1 MICRGFLVPAIFLNV
16 LGIVG
21 VRSVGKQLAASNE
34 AKAEPRKAR
43 PRRLR
48 RGGALIEGK
57 MDIEKVC
64 KNLRLGS
71 EKLALENAGKK
82 NAALE
87 AVARALDKN
96 RELIISAN
104 GEDVRLAREAGT
116 SESIIDRLLLDE
128 KRIDGIILSLRE
140 VIGQTDPV
148 GEEVL
153 GWKTPNGMTIRQVR
167 VPLGVVAIIYES
179 RPNVTVDAFSLAYKS
194 GNAIL
199 LRGSSS
205 AYNSNKE
212 IVHVIKEA
220 LASVDGGVP
229 EAIELVEVLEHD
241 HSDVEQILN
250 ARGLIDVCLPRGGK
264 KLIQNVVQNAH
275 VPVIETGSGVCHLY
289 VDSEADLEMACRV
302 AENAKIQRP
311 SVCNAIECIVVHS
324 VVAEKFLPMLD
335 ATFAGRVKLHAD
347 ERAYKVLQ
355 KVVSG
360 VGRDGSTGS
369 ATNVVPATDM
379 DFGNEYL
386 DYECCIKVVDS
397 IEEAISYINAHNT
410 KHSESIISESRANT
424 RLFQSMID
432 ASCVYVNASTR
443 FTDGGEFGF
452 GAELGISTQKLHARG
467 PMGIKALT
475 TTKYLIDGEG
485 QIR

>member
-1 MICRGFLVPAIFLNV
+1 MDLKTTTDSLRT
-16 LGIVG
+16 
-21 VRSVGKQLAASNE
+21 ASQ
-34 AKAEPRKAR
+34 
-43 PRRLR
+43 
-48 RGGALIEGK
+48 
-57 MDIEKVC
+57 
-64 KNLRLGS
+64 
-71 EKLALENAGKK
+71 KLALQNASVK
-82 NAALE
+82 NMALL
-87 AVARALDKN
+87 AVADALDKN
-96 RELIISAN
+96 RASIISAN
-104 GEDVRLAREAGT
+104 KQDIDAARAAGI
-116 SESIIDRLLLDE
+116 SESIIDRLMLND
-128 KRIDGIILSLRE
+128 KRIDGIIESLRL

-148 GEEVL
+148 GEEIA

-167 VPLGVVAIIYES
+167 VPLGVVAIIYEN
-179 RPNVTVDAFSLAYKS
+179 RPNVTIDAFSLAYKS

-205 AYNSNKE
+205 SYKSNVE
-212 IVHVIKEA
+212 IVRVIREA
-220 LASVDGGVP
+220 LAGVEGGVP
-229 EAIELVEVLEHD
+229 EAIELVEVKEHD
-241 HSDVEQILN
+241 HSDVDQILN
-250 ARGLIDVCLPRGGK
+250 AVGMIDVCLPRGGK
-264 KLIQNVVQNAH
+264 KLIENVVLNAR

-289 VDSEADLEMACRV
+289 VDSEANLDMACTI

-324 VVAEKFLPMLD
+324 KVAADFLPKLE
-335 ATFAGRVKLHAD
+335 AKFAGRVKLHAD
-347 ERAYKVLQ
+347 ERAIKYLK
-355 KVVSG
+355 
-360 VGRDGSTGS
+360 D
-369 ATNVVPATDM
+369 AIPATEA

-397 IEEAISYINAHNT
+397 IEEAISYINSHNT

-467 PMGIKALT
+467 PMGIKVLT
-475 TTKYLIDGEG
+475 TTKYLVEGDG

>member
-1 MICRGFLVPAIFLNV
+1 MNLKTTTDSL
-16 LGIVG
+16 
-21 VRSVGKQLAASNE
+21 RSASQ
-34 AKAEPRKAR
+34 
-43 PRRLR
+43 
-48 RGGALIEGK
+48 
-57 MDIEKVC
+57 
-64 KNLRLGS
+64 
-71 EKLALENAGKK
+71 KLALQNASVK
-82 NAALE
+82 NAALS
-87 AVARALDKN
+87 AVADALDKN
-96 RELIISAN
+96 RASIIAANKLDIDAAHAN
-104 GEDVRLAREAGT
+104 GM
-116 SESIIDRLLLDE
+116 SESIIDRLLLND
-128 KRIDGIILSLRE
+128 KRIDGIVESLRL

-148 GEEVL
+148 GEEVA

-167 VPLGVVAIIYES
+167 VPLGVVAIIYEN

-205 AYNSNKE
+205 SYKSNVE
-212 IVHVIKEA
+212 IVRVIREA
-220 LASVDGGVP
+220 LAGVEGGVP
-229 EAIELVEVLEHD
+229 EAIELVEVRDHD
-241 HSDVEQILN
+241 HSDVDEILN
-250 ARGLIDVCLPRGGK
+250 AVGMIDVCLPRGGK
-264 KLIQNVVQNAH
+264 KLIENVVRNAR

-289 VDSEADLEMACRV
+289 IDEFANLDMACKI

-324 VVAEKFLPMLD
+324 KVAAEFLPKLE
-335 ATFAGRVKLHAD
+335 AKFAGRVKLHAD
-347 ERAYKVLQ
+347 ERAISFLK
-355 KVVSG
+355 
-360 VGRDGSTGS
+360 D
-369 ATNVVPATDM
+369 AIPATDA

-397 IEEAISYINAHNT
+397 IEEAISYINSHNT

-467 PMGIKALT
+467 PMGIKVLT

>member
-1 MICRGFLVPAIFLNV
+1 
-16 LGIVG
+16 
-21 VRSVGKQLAASNE
+21 
-34 AKAEPRKAR
+34 
-43 PRRLR
+43 
-48 RGGALIEGK
+48 
-57 MDIEKVC
+57 MDIK
-64 KNLRLGS
+64 KITDSLRTAS
-71 EKLALENAGKK
+71 QKLALQNASEK
-82 NAALE
+82 NTALA
-87 AVARALDKN
+87 AVAEALNKN
-96 RELIISAN
+96 RASIIAANKADIDAARAN
-104 GEDVRLAREAGT
+104 GM
-116 SESIIDRLLLDE
+116 SESIIDRLLLND
-128 KRIDGIILSLRE
+128 KRIDGIIESLRL

-148 GEEVL
+148 GEEVA

-167 VPLGVVAIIYES
+167 VPLGVVAIIYEN

-205 AYNSNKE
+205 SYKSNVE
-212 IVHVIKEA
+212 IVRVIREA
-220 LASVDGGVP
+220 LAGVEGGVP
-229 EAIELVEVLEHD
+229 EAIELVEVKDHD
-241 HSDVEQILN
+241 HSDVDQILN
-250 ARGLIDVCLPRGGK
+250 AVGMIDVCLPRGGK
-264 KLIQNVVQNAH
+264 KLIDNVVRNAK

-289 VDSEADLEMACRV
+289 VDSEANLDMACTI

-311 SVCNAIECIVVHS
+311 SVCNAIECIVVHKA
-324 VVAEKFLPMLD
+324 VAADFLPKLE
-335 ATFAGRVKLHAD
+335 AKFAGRVKLHAD
-347 ERAYKVLQ
+347 ERAIKHL
-355 KVVSG
+355 K
-360 VGRDGSTGS
+360 D
-369 ATNVVPATDM
+369 AIPATDA

-397 IEEAISYINAHNT
+397 IEEAISYINSHNT

-424 RLFQSMID
+424 RLFQAMID

-467 PMGIKALT
+467 PMGIKVLT